1 MSKIGPGRII
11 FSQDE
16 IQLRISEVAAE
27 INRDY
32 EGQKLIIVSVLKG
45 SIYFVADL
53 TRCLTI
59 PLKID
64 FLSTRVP
71 SEASRKHT
79 GGIQFVKDLDYDL
92 QGQHVL
98 LVEDVIGTGLTLGLV
113 RQHLEAA
120 RPASLKVCTLLDTGW
135 TMRKNTATCP
145 ISLNSGADNRNIK
158 EGCHL
163 HEVAQVYV
171 TGSNYYGNDH
181 HWHSYFGE
189 APEGNLQTMAL
200 GYAGH
205 HHVGRSPDDGA
216 VASQAG
222 SQG

>member
-1 MSKIGPGRII
+1 MGKIGPGKII

-16 IQLRISEVAAE
+16 IQTRIREVAAE

-32 EGQKLIIVSVLKG
+32 EGHKLIIISVLKG

-53 TRCLTI
+53 TRHLTI

-71 SEASRKHT
+71 AEATKKNG

-92 QGQHVL
+92 QGQQVL

-120 RPASLKVCTLLDTGW
+120 QPASLKICTLLDNPAGRLLPIQIDYCCF
-135 TMRKNTATCP
+135 TMP
-145 ISLNSGADNRNIK
+145 DLYLVGYGLDHEEEFRNLPYIA
-158 EGCHL
+158 EYRRG
-163 HEVAQVYV
+163 
-171 TGSNYYGNDH
+171 
-181 HWHSYFGE
+181 
-189 APEGNLQTMAL
+189 
-200 GYAGH
+200 
-205 HHVGRSPDDGA
+205 
-216 VASQAG
+216 
-222 SQG
+222 

>member
-16 IQLRISEVAAE
+16 IQKRIREVAAE

-32 EGQKLIIVSVLKG
+32 EGHKLIIVSVLKG
-45 SIYFVADL
+45 AIYFVADL
-53 TRCLTI
+53 TRHLTM

-71 SEASRKHT
+71 SEATKKNG

-92 QGQHVL
+92 QGQQVL

-120 RPASLKVCTLLDTGW
+120 QPASLKICTLLDNPAGRLLPIQIDYCCF
-135 TMRKNTATCP
+135 TMP
-145 ISLNSGADNRNIK
+145 DLYLVGYGLDHEEEFRNLPYIA
-158 EGCHL
+158 EYRRG
-163 HEVAQVYV
+163 
-171 TGSNYYGNDH
+171 
-181 HWHSYFGE
+181 
-189 APEGNLQTMAL
+189 
-200 GYAGH
+200 
-205 HHVGRSPDDGA
+205 
-216 VASQAG
+216 
-222 SQG
+222 

>member
-1 MSKIGPGRII
+1 MSKIGPGKII

-16 IQLRISEVAAE
+16 IQMRIRDVAAE

-32 EGQKLIIVSVLKG
+32 EGQKLIIISVLKG

-53 TRCLTI
+53 TRHLTM

-71 SEASRKHT
+71 AEATKKNG

-92 QGQHVL
+92 QGQQVL

-120 RPASLKVCTLLDTGW
+120 QPASLKICTLLDNPAGRLLPINIDYCCF
-135 TMRKNTATCP
+135 TMP
-145 ISLNSGADNRNIK
+145 DLYLVGYGLDHEEEFRNLPYIA
-158 EGCHL
+158 EYRRG
-163 HEVAQVYV
+163 
-171 TGSNYYGNDH
+171 
-181 HWHSYFGE
+181 
-189 APEGNLQTMAL
+189 
-200 GYAGH
+200 
-205 HHVGRSPDDGA
+205 
-216 VASQAG
+216 
-222 SQG
+222 